1 MINVI
6 NMDELRELVSA
17 GSDPQFQDPD
27 AYDKDEWL
35 DILDQVS
42 DHIND
47 AILTLQQANE
57 MHALRNPDRIIRI
70 LKEADSRLGDER

>member
-1 MINVI
+1 MTDIDN
-6 NMDELRELVSA
+6 LREQTYASQ
-17 GSDPQFQDPD
+17 DPQFQDPD

-47 AILTLQQANE
+47 AILTLQQADE